1 MVRLVMMMMRQQST
15 HNPEQPRYRSV
26 QPVRVIE
33 IAKIARNRPN
43 VMRSASPQ
51 GSVGA

>member
-1 MVRLVMMMMRQQST
+1 MVRLVTMMHRQSID
-15 HNPEQPRYRSV
+15 NPEQPRYRFV
-26 QPVRVIE
+26 QPIRVIE
-33 IAKIARNRPN
+33 ITKIARNRPN

>member
-1 MVRLVMMMMRQQST
+1 MVRLVTMMHRQST
-15 HNPEQPRYRSV
+15 DNPKQPGYRSV